1 MSDNMILTGNLD
13 MLHSLYDF
21 KATYAKTLSFQNNE
35 YFILHRNS
43 SKKKNWWEVI
53 NEKGEMG
60 YIPSNYVE
68 TVTVNPSFY
77 LNFVENCLENLKRNQ
92 SSVNYS
98 ISDKNEVILQLKEMK
113 RQIEKYPEIQKN
125 SIIGEGDVPPLMF
138 QNVDGKFETM
148 GSSNSSHSS
157 LLSNQNEYVVEEPIR
172 PVKQTVQT
180 KENIKK
186 SIENLHDEIKS
197 ENKIERKKSIP
208 NSFNSVSPSITH
220 GLVYELVESVRIN
233 TGLSHE
239 MSRIAVG
246 TVVQGLHELLP
257 ATVFPYLSTIQ
268 SHVQTSLVVDDVNI
282 DQTHDASRLK
292 IIFNELTSCK
302 EDSQQ
307 RSWMLHEDEAVI
319 KEYITELI
327 SILSNADASIS
338 RHVISLNHYYSIT
351 TLIQYYQMEVRWS
364 IRQLLLQAFGVL
376 CSLDKTVVDIMLN
389 SVLPG
394 ELARD
399 MVVNPR
405 NIPKLNY
412 SCLLLT
418 MIFSM
423 GLPMPVTHSDLLGTQ
438 FLTFILNNIENPPDT
453 DIDDQIPDLFLNFVI
468 SFNLQ
473 FKDPNENIVLNAL
486 SGRNLAK
493 FFTEKLLLLLN
504 REDDP
509 VRIFDH
515 LPAPPHSLIKLFTD
529 LFSRKCTANLFY
541 TNDIKVLIDIIV
553 RNISDLCPG
562 DERRTQYLELCRLV
576 MKNTNYDDHSH
587 RIDEILKCF
596 TRIFCEEGK
605 VSGNDQKLVR
615 EISNEFPN
623 YFK

>member
-1 MSDNMILTGNLD
+1 MTENIILEGNLD

-21 KATYAKTLSFQNNE
+21 KATYAKTLSFRNNE
-35 YFILHRNS
+35 YFILNQS
-43 SKKKNWWEVI
+43 NLKKKNWWEVI
-53 NEKGEMG
+53 NEKGETG

-77 LNFVENCLENLKRNQ
+77 LHFIENCLENLKRNVD
-92 SSVNYS
+92 SVNTTA
-98 ISDKNEVILQLKEMK
+98 DKKEIAKKMK
-113 RQIEKYPEIQKN
+113 KIKAQIEQLPEIQKN
-125 SIIGEGDVPPLMF
+125 SISAEGDLPPLLF
-138 QNVDGKFETM
+138 QNSDGQLEMNSASNYSIEVESKEDVVDEPAKPLM
-148 GSSNSSHSS
+148 RRMSSKDS
-157 LLSNQNEYVVEEPIR
+157 
-172 PVKQTVQT
+172 
-180 KENIKK
+180 IKK
-186 SIENLHDEIKS
+186 SLENLHEVKS
-197 ENKIERKKSIP
+197 DKFSTQRRKSLT
-208 NSFNSVSPSITH
+208 NSSYTISPAITH
-220 GLVYELVESVRIN
+220 HSVYELVESVRIN
-233 TGLSHE
+233 TQLSHE
-239 MSRIAVG
+239 MSKIAVG
-246 TVVQGLHELLP
+246 TVIQGLHELLP
-257 ATVFPYLSTIQ
+257 ASVFPYLSTIQ
-268 SHVQTSLVVDDVNI
+268 SHIQTSLVVDDVQI
-282 DQTHDASRLK
+282 DQTHDASRLR

-307 RSWMLHEDEAVI
+307 RSWMLHEDESII

-338 RHVISLNHYYSIT
+338 RHVISLDHYHCIT
-351 TLIQYYQMEVRWS
+351 TLIQYYQMEIRWT

-423 GLPMPVTHSDLLGTQ
+423 GLPMPVTHLDLLGVQ
-438 FLTFILNNIENPPDT
+438 FLNFILNNIENPPDT
-453 DIDDQIPDLFLNFVI
+453 DVDDQIPDLFLNFVI

-473 FKDPNENIVLNAL
+473 FKDHNENPVMNAL
-486 SGRNLAK
+486 SKRNVAK

-504 REDDP
+504 REEDP
-509 VRIFDH
+509 IRIFDH
-515 LPAPPHSLIKLFTD
+515 TPAPPHSLLKLFID
-529 LFSRKCTANLFY
+529 LFSKESTANLFY
-541 TNDIKVLIDIIV
+541 TNDIKVLIDIVV
-553 RNISDLCPG
+553 RNISDLSPD
-562 DERRTQYLELCRLV
+562 DERRTQYLDLCRLV
-576 MKNTNYDDHSH
+576 MKNTNFDEHRH
-587 RIDEILKCF
+587 RIDEISKCF

-605 VSGNDQKLVR
+605 VSAKDQKLVR
-615 EISNEFPN
+615 DISNEFSQ